1 MTRQDFV
8 TVRGDTFSIKL
19 ELVDVDPSVTVE
31 SVYFTVK
38 SYPESKAFIF
48 QKSLGHGIEPTDDNG
63 VIITVAPEDTHDVP
77 AGEYVY
83 DLQLGLGSSIYT
95 IIMGNYTIIQDVTEN

>member
-38 SYPESKAFIF
+38 SFPESKAFIF
-48 QKSLGHGIEPTDDNG
+48 QKSLGNGIEIGDDNSFI
-63 VIITVAPEDTHDVP
+63 VCVAPEDTSGVP